1 MEMNELMSAWKSLEQ
16 RLERDNSLHLALLRE
31 RRLDRAR
38 SSLRPLAIGQ
48 VMQIAMGVAVLL
60 LAATLW
66 STRPSSVP
74 VIIAGAMIHTYGIG
88 CIITAALTIAAMHRI
103 GYSESVIS
111 VQSKLVRV
119 RRAYVVSSI
128 VAGLTWW
135 FLWIPLLMVLAALI
149 GVDLYAHAPSVV
161 WIGVVIGIAGCL
173 LMLWL
178 YLLSRSESHP
188 RLRKAA
194 DNAVFGR
201 SLMKAQAQIDELI
214 RFEQEHFVIE

>member
-1 MEMNELMSAWKSLEQ
+1 METNELMSAWKSLEQ
-16 RLERDNSLHLALLRE
+16 KLERDNSLHLALLRE

-48 VMQIAMGVAVLL
+48 ILQIAMGVTVVV

-66 STRPSSVP
+66 STKPSSVP
-74 VIIAGAMIHTYGIG
+74 VIVAGVMVHAYGIG

-103 GYSESVIS
+103 GYSDSVIN
-111 VQSKLVRV
+111 VQSKLARV
-119 RRAYVVSSI
+119 RRAYVTSSI

-135 FLWIPLLMVLAALI
+135 FLWIPLLMVLAALV

-161 WIGVVIGIAGCL
+161 WIGVAIGIAGCL

-178 YLLSRSESHP
+178 YLLSRSEAHP
-188 RLRKAA
+188 RLRKAV
-194 DNAVFGR
+194 DDAVFSR
-201 SLMKAQAQIDELI
+201 SLMKAQSQIDEI
-214 RFEQEHFVIE
+214 THFEQEHSAT

>member
-1 MEMNELMSAWKSLEQ
+1 MERNEMMSAWKSLEQ
-16 RLERDNSLHLALLRE
+16 KLERDNSLHLALLRE

-48 VMQIAMGVAVLL
+48 ILQIAMGVAALL
-60 LAATLW
+60 LAAALW

-74 VIIAGAMIHTYGIG
+74 VIVAGVMVHAYGIG

-103 GYSESVIS
+103 GYSDSVIS
-111 VQSKLVRV
+111 VQSKLARV
-119 RRAYVVSSI
+119 RRAYVASSI

-135 FLWIPLLMVLAALI
+135 FLWIPLLMVLAALV

-161 WIGVVIGIAGCL
+161 WIGVAIGIAGCL

-188 RLRKAA
+188 RLRRVVDDAI
-194 DNAVFGR
+194 FSR
-201 SLMKAQAQIDELI
+201 SLTKAQAQLDEI
-214 RFEQEHFVIE
+214 TRFEQEHSAT